1 MQGEI
6 LAIEYAKG
14 VDYSSVRHED
24 KSEVERII
32 VGLVTFEKT
41 MPALDIDIHDAGD
54 HYNIS
59 AKGYNHQIDLDKFY
73 NKFRGENSDYDFIQ
87 GISFTPAPSC
97 IVKINV
103 KKRDFSESRRRGS
116 SNVPPTPRIESRGRS
131 HHRRRPRHR
140 D

>member
-6 LAIEYAKG
+6 LAVQYAKG

-59 AKGYNHQIDLDKFY
+59 AKGYVHQIDLDRFY

-103 KKRDFSESRRRGS
+103 KKRDFSDSRRRGS
-116 SNVPPTPRIESRGRS
+116 LKIPATPRKESRGRS
-131 HHRRRPRHR
+131 KHSRRSRRK
-140 D
+140 